1 MDSLLDL
8 NKAAAWASEFTNK
21 KVTPANI
28 SYLIQYGRVNK
39 YICGGKTCVSL
50 DELKKYYEEHYSELR
65 GRYERR
71 LGSEINW
78 ALSFAH
84 LKEKET
90 TKHVHRLHPYKGKFI
105 PQLVEYFLDDHT
117 DSFKQEVYFR
127 PGDIILDPFA
137 GSGTT
142 LVQAAELGMH
152 SIGLDISYFNCLIA
166 EVKLLSYDLSSIAAH
181 CREIDR
187 IIKLESSKIAAFDR
201 ELSELVASVN
211 SDFFPSPD
219 FKYRLERGEV
229 DEDRVV
235 SEALASL
242 KDEYDALVKKH
253 GVELKGNL
261 TGSDF
266 LDTWLASPVI
276 REALATRE
284 YLNGVE
290 TEKERKLLTVILS
303 RTIRSCRLTPHYQ
316 LEQLDKPVCEPYYCY
331 KHRKICRPLLSMA
344 RMFGRYSKDTIKRL
358 EEFSRLKKG
367 TFAVVIDGD
376 SRFVNIFE
384 EVKKR
389 NRDFYNLLSSKRI
402 KGIFTSPPYVGQLD
416 YHAQH
421 EYAYELFGFTRR
433 DDQEIGKSGKGKG
446 NKAREEYIEGISDVL
461 SSCKKYLADDF
472 HIFIVANDEY
482 GLYPEIAYRAGLKI
496 VQEFMRPVLNRTSR
510 DRNPYGESIFHMV
523 DKQAGIF

>member
-1 MDSLLDL
+1 MNGMLDL
-8 NKAAAWASEFTNK
+8 NEAAEWASEFTNK
-21 KVTPANI
+21 KVTPTNI
-28 SYLIQYGRVNK
+28 SYLIQYGKVKK
-39 YICGGKTCVSL
+39 YSRDGKTYVSIE
-50 DELKKYYEEHYSELR
+50 ELKQYYEEYYSKLR
-65 GRYERR
+65 DRYEKQ
-71 LGSEINW
+71 LGQDINW

-84 LKEKET
+84 IKEKDT

-117 DSFKQEVYFR
+117 DGFKQEVYFR

-181 CREIDR
+181 CREIGR

-201 ELSELVASVN
+201 ELSDLVASVN
-211 SDFFPSPD
+211 RKFFPSPD

-235 SEALASL
+235 SEALACL
-242 KDEYDALVKKH
+242 KDKYDALVKKH
-253 GVELKGNL
+253 GMELKGNL

-316 LEQLDKPVCEPYYCY
+316 LEQLDKPVYEPYYCY
-331 KHRKICRPLLSMA
+331 KHRKICRPILSMA

-358 EEFSRLKKG
+358 EEFSRLKED

-389 NRDFYNLLSSKRI
+389 NRDFYNLLISKRI

-421 EYAYELFGFTRR
+421 EYAYEFFGFNRR

-446 NKAREEYIEGISDVL
+446 IKAREEYIKGISDVL
-461 SSCKKYLADDF
+461 LNCKRYLADDF
-472 HIFIVANDEY
+472 HVFIVANDEY
-482 GLYPEIAYRAGLKI
+482 GLYPEIADRAGLKI
-496 VQEFMRPVLNRTSR
+496 VQEFRRPVLNRTSR
-510 DRNPYGESIFHMV
+510 DRSPYGERIFYMV
-523 DKQAGIF
+523 EK